1 MNYLYIKFAYIN
13 IIDLLYINK
22 QLGIMK
28 TQEMLKT
35 KYTNKIKQ
43 INIKIDMLT
52 SNLTTTFG
60 IDTPE
65 VVESKIGIEKII
77 EDLKAEK
84 AQIEDILTYC

>member
-1 MNYLYIKFAYIN
+1 MYIKFAYIN

-28 TQEMLKT
+28 TQAQEMLKT